1 MDENSHCNDVPS
13 SVENLF
19 FTDAK
24 INSFVENKK
33 SVDTEKVSEQKMM
46 KKSSESH
53 QDSFWLLKSLIIFF
67 KIIGLATFAHRVV
80 TRKKKLSYTFQ
91 YSECGIV
98 YNVALSS
105 LMIGSNY
112 FSIPFRLYGDYENR
126 SNLTVSIEV
135 LQTVLGTLV
144 ICAIL
149 LAYSIDQRSLVRLA
163 NQLIEIEH
171 EINRLCCMYRPLRRQ
186 RVLCNLAVV
195 CVLNVCLIIVLLIT
209 ENLAW
214 GAGPISWLS
223 DILPTFHVGWMLI
236 QYFMLVTIIQ
246 ANFAY
251 VNQAIQNLTR
261 VSTPDLRPQS
271 LYQTRRVVVSNST
284 VHQLL
289 QLRDMHCHLC
299 EISEDISNFY
309 SLPVLFGITFL
320 FLTLI
325 YNGYFFISPLLTA
338 DEMLEYKALINT
350 IIWLLTLIYPIS
362 LLTNIIT
369 KILKEIGK
377 TGSMLHNLLSY
388 AIGKETK
395 SELKQFS
402 LQLLHRKIQ
411 FTANGYFVL
420 DNSFL
425 HSLIGTVVTYLV
437 ILIQF
442 QMGSSHSSRLH
453 HNCTK
458 EN

>member
-1 MDENSHCNDVPS
+1 
-13 SVENLF
+13 
-19 FTDAK
+19 
-24 INSFVENKK
+24 
-33 SVDTEKVSEQKMM
+33 MM
-46 KKSSESH
+46 KKSSKSH
-53 QDSFWLLKSLIIFF
+53 QNSFWLLKALIIFF

-112 FSIPFRLYGDYENR
+112 FSIPFRLYLNCENR
-126 SNLTVSIEV
+126 SNLNVIFEI

-144 ICAIL
+144 ICTIL
-149 LAYSIDQRSLVRLA
+149 LAYSIDQRSLVRIA

-209 ENLAW
+209 ERLALDS
-214 GAGPISWLS
+214 GPISWLT

-271 LYQTRRVVVSNST
+271 LYRTRRVVGSNFT

-289 QLRDMHCHLC
+289 QLRDVHYDLC
-299 EISEDISNFY
+299 EISEDISKFY

-320 FLTLI
+320 FLTLT
-325 YNGYFFISPLLTA
+325 YNSYYSISPLLTP
-338 DEMLEYKALINT
+338 DEILNVCTFAINSIMWSLI
-350 IIWLLTLIYPIS
+350 LIYPIS

-369 KILKEIGK
+369 KILNEIGK
-377 TGSMLHNLLSY
+377 TGNMLHNLLRY
-388 AIGKETK
+388 AIDKETK
-395 SELKQFS
+395 SELKEFS

-437 ILIQF
+437 ILVQF
-442 QMGSSHSSRLH
+442 KMGDSNSSGLH
-453 HNCTK
+453 HNYTK